1 MSNPPGIWP
10 NDKRREPR
18 HFFIA
23 TVELLEADV
32 QARIRAR
39 TGDLSMHGC
48 YVDTLNPFPVQSKVK
63 VTITHNE
70 KSFTAL
76 GTVAHAEPNVG
87 MGISFSKVEPN
98 QTEILLQWLV
108 AARGS

>member
-1 MSNPPGIWP
+1 MSSPSGMWP

-39 TGDLSMHGC
+39 TGDLSMNGC
-48 YVDTLNPFPVQSKVK
+48 YVDT
-63 VTITHNE
+63 
-70 KSFTAL
+70 
-76 GTVAHAEPNVG
+76 
-87 MGISFSKVEPN
+87 
-98 QTEILLQWLV
+98 
-108 AARGS
+108 

>member
-1 MSNPPGIWP
+1 MSSPSGMWP

-39 TGDLSMHGC
+39 TGDLSINGC
-48 YVDTLNPFPVQSKVK
+48 YVDTLNPFPVRSKVK

-70 KSFTAL
+70 EVFTAL
-76 GTVAHAEPNVG
+76 GTVAH
-87 MGISFSKVEPN
+87 VEPN
-98 QTEILLQWLV
+98 IGMGVSFIEVDPKQKEIVLKWLM
-108 AARGS
+108 AARSS

>member
-1 MSNPPGIWP
+1 MSSPPGIWP

-32 QARIRAR
+32 QARMRAR

-87 MGISFSKVEPN
+87 MGISFGKVEPS

-108 AARGS
+108 GATGS

>member
-1 MSNPPGIWP
+1 MSSPPGIWP

-18 HFFIA
+18 HFFFA

-70 KSFTAL
+70 ESFIAL
-76 GTVAHAEPNVG
+76 GTVAHAAPNIG
-87 MGISFSKVEPN
+87 MGIAFSEVEPN
-98 QTEILLQWLV
+98 QTEVLLKWLV
-108 AARGS
+108 AARNS